1 MEFSLPEELEILRK
15 MVRDFADE
23 KIAPFADEWDE
34 KHYFPYEEAVKPMGE
49 LGSARLSP
57 RHTADPKWVG
67 WRP

>member
-1 MEFSLPEELEILRK
+1 MEFSLPEELEILRN

-49 LGSARLSP
+49 LG
-57 RHTADPKWVG
+57 
-67 WRP
+67 